1 MCQFYFAIGNS
12 NDVKHALNTDTIHFY
27 LQSIIRISHGSYYEA
42 QQTIRSITN
51 RYIHAKNY
59 NAAIELLY
67 QSSMIL
73 MEFKRYDEASDL
85 FLYMLEVFEKDTK
98 PVTDFKNQDLVKII
112 DFLNVLP
119 NDDPNLSNLSKEV
132 SRFTQKKTENEVGFT
147 NLNLVLAKK
156 LYYSE
161 SAELV
166 ANSEHFLFLSGNNNT
181 ESLDL
186 LVDLIYQSY
195 VKSPVESLGT
205 LAARIVLPYLILS
218 NVKFA
223 NMGLV
228 KLIAKVKNS
237 DRAYSLNFKH
247 VDDHLSILDEDDDS
261 SKLVNFL
268 TLLISIVER
277 ASPENATNFR
287 VLVNRYRP
295 QLSSEEPLL
304 QKVNIIGQLYFK
316 VTVIAAQNNMLQ
328 QMMSGLL
335 GGK

>member
-1 MCQFYFAIGNS
+1 MSAVQA
-12 NDVKHALNTDTIHFY
+12 K
-27 LQSIIRISHGSYYEA
+27 LQKSLARFKERISHGSYYEA

-98 PVTDFKNQDLVKII
+98 PVSDFKNQDLVKII

-156 LYYSE
+156 LYYSG

-166 ANSEHFLFLSGNNNT
+166 AQSEHYLFLSGNNNT

-186 LVDLIYQSY
+186 LVELIYQSY
-195 VKSPVESLGT
+195 VKSPVESLGS
-205 LAARIVLPYLILS
+205 LAARIVLPYLILA

-237 DRAYSLNFKH
+237 DRASSLNFKH

-304 QKVNIIGQLYFK
+304 QKVNTIGQLYFN

-335 GGK
+335 GGQ